1 MVFWLWRPRSAWLG
15 VVGFDENLGSEVVF
29 WFDVDHAH
37 DQVHGILFHGS
48 ASCVHGKR
56 CWRFPELVHLVK
68 RRKKCS
74 CDRWSVR
81 LTRVTSWMS
90 WESGPALKDFLAPP
104 SFAPSCSPSSA
115 TWSKQRRWA
124 TPVPDVLRHLRHGIG
139 WDSCLKQRVGLAV
152 PRPEES
158 YLSKKG
164 DDPRTDQV
172 TQGADSE
179 LPGWQPK
186 EKEA

>member
-1 MVFWLWRPRSAWLG
+1 MVFWRPRSAWLG
-15 VVGFDENLGSEVVF
+15 VFGFDENLGSEVVF

-48 ASCVHGKR
+48 SSCVHGKR
-56 CWRFPELVHLVK
+56 CWRSPELVHLVK

-74 CDRWSVR
+74 CDRWFVR

-124 TPVPDVLRHLRHGIG
+124 TPVPHVLRHLRHGIG

-152 PRPEES
+152 PRPEE
-158 YLSKKG
+158 
-164 DDPRTDQV
+164 R
-172 TQGADSE
+172 E
-179 LPGWQPK
+179 LPQQEGRRPK
-186 EKEA
+186 DRSSDAGG